1 MNFKDSTTSIALV
14 LMAISLMS
22 VTSIQQDAFA
32 AFTVPM
38 GMSLTAE
45 ASEGS
50 DTIQVSGQTASQ
62 VTDVTFTVTSP
73 DGFNKLGFGQLTPD
87 DDGNFATEFKI
98 GPDWKQNGF
107 YTITAMQSVHDNS
120 LYTMT
125 VEVEVINGMAIE
137 TLVTESN
144 LETGIFVPKLDDT
157 QRGLTMRA
165 NAMEGSTTIG
175 ITGQSDRSNLDV
187 ILKVIAPNG
196 NVVSVEQI
204 TPDLDGKFAKDIT
217 TGGPLWTQDGFYTV
231 TAQQGESS
239 DHKASVE
246 VEIVDG
252 VVIPEFG
259 AIAALILA
267 VAIMSIIVVSAKSRL
282 SIMPRY

>member
-1 MNFKDSTTSIALV
+1 MNFKRSTTSIALV
-14 LMAISLMS
+14 LIGLSLMS
-22 VTSIQQDAFA
+22 VTSIQQDVFGAM
-32 AFTVPM
+32 M

-50 DTIQVSGQTASQ
+50 DIILIRGQTASH
-62 VTDVTFTVTSP
+62 VTDITFKVASP
-73 DGFNKLGFGQLTPD
+73 DGFNILAFDQITPD
-87 DDGNFATEFKI
+87 ANGFFSTEFKL
-98 GPDWKQNGF
+98 GPSWKQNGF
-107 YTITAMQSVHDNS
+107 YTITAMQSVHDSS
-120 LYTMT
+120 LYTMSVM
-125 VEVEVINGMAIE
+125 VEVVNGITME

-144 LETGIFVPKLDDT
+144 LETGIFVPELEQLSLK
-157 QRGLTMRA
+157 GLTMKA

-175 ITGQSDRSNLDV
+175 IVGHSDRTNID
-187 ILKVIAPNG
+187 ITLKVIAPNG
-196 NVVSVEQI
+196 NVVSIVQI
-204 TPDLDGKFAKDIT
+204 TPDLDGKFAIDIT
-217 TGGPLWTQDGFYTV
+217 TGGPLWTQDGIYTV

-246 VEIVDG
+246 VGIVDG

-267 VAIMSIIVVSAKSRL
+267 IAIISIIIVSTKSRL

>member
-1 MNFKDSTTSIALV
+1 MNFKRSTTSIALV
-14 LMAISLMS
+14 LMALSLMS
-22 VTSIQQDAFA
+22 VTSIQQDVFGAM
-32 AFTVPM
+32 M

-50 DTIQVSGQTASQ
+50 DIILIRGQTASH
-62 VTDVTFTVTSP
+62 VTDITFTVVSP
-73 DGFNKLGFGQLTPD
+73 DGFNRLAVDQITPD
-87 DDGNFATEFKI
+87 ANGNFSTEFKLS
-98 GPDWKQNGF
+98 PLWKQNGF
-107 YTITAMQSVHDNS
+107 YTITAMQSVHENS
-120 LYTMT
+120 LYKMSVM
-125 VEVEVINGMAIE
+125 VEVVNGITME

-144 LETGIFVPKLDDT
+144 LETGIFVPELEQLSLK
-157 QRGLTMRA
+157 GLTMKA

-175 ITGQSDRSNLDV
+175 IVGHSDRTNID
-187 ILKVIAPNG
+187 ITLKVIAPNG
-196 NVVSVEQI
+196 NVVSIDQI
-204 TPDLDGKFAKDIT
+204 TADLDGNFAIDIT
-217 TGGPLWTQDGFYTV
+217 TGGPLWTQDGIYTV

-239 DHKASVE
+239 NHKASVE

-267 VAIMSIIVVSAKSRL
+267 VAIISIIIVSTKSRL

>member
-1 MNFKDSTTSIALV
+1 MNMKGSTISIALV
-14 LMAISLMS
+14 LMALSLIS
-22 VTSIQQDAFA
+22 VTAIQQDVFA
-32 AFTVPM
+32 QVL

-50 DTIQVSGQTASQ
+50 HTILIRGQTASH
-62 VTDVTFTVTSP
+62 VTDITFAVVSP
-73 DGFNKLGFGQLTPD
+73 DGFNRLAFDQITPD
-87 DDGNFATEFKI
+87 VNGYFSTEFKI
-98 GPDWKQNGF
+98 GPAWKQNGF
-107 YTITAMQSVHDNS
+107 YKITAMQGVGASS
-120 LYTMT
+120 LYSMS
-125 VEVEVINGMAIE
+125 VEVEVINRMTME

-144 LETGIFVPKLDDT
+144 LETGIFMPELEQLSLK
-157 QRGLTMRA
+157 GLTMRA
-165 NAMEGSTTIG
+165 NAVEGSTTIG
-175 ITGQSDRSNLDV
+175 IVGHSDRTNIDI

-204 TPDLDGKFAKDIT
+204 TADLDGRFAIDIT
-217 TGGPLWTQDGFYTV
+217 TGGPLWTQDGIYTV
-231 TAQQGESS
+231 IAQQGESS
-239 DHKASVE
+239 NHKASVE

-267 VAIMSIIVVSAKSRL
+267 IAIISIIIVSSKSRL

>member
-1 MNFKDSTTSIALV
+1 MNFKRSTTSIALV
-14 LMAISLMS
+14 IMALSLMS
-22 VTSIQQDAFA
+22 VTSIQQDVFGAM
-32 AFTVPM
+32 M

-50 DTIQVSGQTASQ
+50 EIILIRGQTASQ
-62 VTDVTFTVTSP
+62 ITDITFTVVSP
-73 DGFNKLGFGQLTPD
+73 DGFNILEVDQISPDENGF
-87 DDGNFATEFKI
+87 FSTEFKLN
-98 GPDWKQNGF
+98 PSWKQNGF

-120 LYTMT
+120 LYTMSVR
-125 VEVEVINGMAIE
+125 VEVVNGITME

-144 LETGIFVPKLDDT
+144 LETGIFVPKLE
-157 QRGLTMRA
+157 QLSLKGLTMKA
-165 NAMEGSTTIG
+165 NAVEGSTIIG
-175 ITGQSDRSNLDV
+175 IVGHSDRTNID
-187 ILKVIAPNG
+187 ITLKVIAPNG
-196 NVVSVEQI
+196 NVVSIDQI
-204 TPDLDGKFAKDIT
+204 TPDLDGKFTIDIT

-239 DHKASVE
+239 NHKASVK

-259 AIAALILA
+259 TIAALILA
-267 VAIMSIIVVSAKSRL
+267 IAIISIIIVSTKSKL

>member
-1 MNFKDSTTSIALV
+1 MNFKGSTTSIALV
-14 LMAISLMS
+14 LMALSLLS
-22 VTSIQQDAFA
+22 VTAIQQDAFA
-32 AFTVPM
+32 QIL

-50 DTIQVSGQTASQ
+50 TTILVRGQTASQ
-62 VTDVTFTVTSP
+62 VTDITFTVTSP
-73 DGFNKLGFGQLTPD
+73 DGYNTMAIDQITPD
-87 DDGNFATEFKI
+87 VNGNYFTEFKI
-98 GPDWKQNGF
+98 GPAWKQNGF
-107 YTITAMQSVHDNS
+107 YTITAMQSVQDNS
-120 LYTMT
+120 LYTMS
-125 VEVEVINGMAIE
+125 VEVEVIGRMTVE

-144 LETGIFVPKLDDT
+144 LETGTFLPKLEQLT

-165 NAMEGSTTIG
+165 NAIEGSTTIG
-175 ITGQSDRSNLDV
+175 IIGQSDRTNVDV
-187 ILKVIAPNG
+187 TLKVIAPNG

-217 TGGPLWTQDGFYTV
+217 TGGPLWTQDGIYTV

-239 DHKASVE
+239 DHKAMVE

-252 VVIPEFG
+252 AVIPEFG

-267 VAIMSIIVVSAKSRL
+267 VAIMSIIIVSAKSRL
-282 SIMPRY
+282 SIIPRY

>member
-1 MNFKDSTTSIALV
+1 MNFKRSTTSIVLV
-14 LMAISLMS
+14 LIGLSLMS
-22 VTSIQQDAFA
+22 VTSIQQDVFGA
-32 AFTVPM
+32 M
-38 GMSLTAE
+38 LGMSLTAE

-50 DTIQVSGQTASQ
+50 DTILIRGQTASH
-62 VTDVTFTVTSP
+62 VTDITFKVASP
-73 DGFNKLGFGQLTPD
+73 DGFNILAFDQITPD
-87 DDGNFATEFKI
+87 ANGYFSTEFKL
-98 GPDWKQNGF
+98 GPSWKQNGF
-107 YTITAMQSVHDNS
+107 YTITAMQSVHANS
-120 LYTMT
+120 LYTMSVM
-125 VEVEVINGMAIE
+125 VEVVNGVTME
-137 TLVTESN
+137 TLVTKSN
-144 LETGIFVPKLDDT
+144 LETGIFVPELEQLSLK
-157 QRGLTMRA
+157 GLTMKA

-175 ITGQSDRSNLDV
+175 IVGHSDRTNIDI

-204 TPDLDGKFAKDIT
+204 TPDLDGKFAIDIT
-217 TGGPLWTQDGFYTV
+217 TGGPLWTQDGIYTV

-239 DHKASVE
+239 NHKASVE

-267 VAIMSIIVVSAKSRL
+267 VAIISIIIVSTKSRL

>member
-1 MNFKDSTTSIALV
+1 MNFKRSTTSIALV
-14 LMAISLMS
+14 LIGLSLMS
-22 VTSIQQDAFA
+22 VTSIQQDVFGAM
-32 AFTVPM
+32 M

-50 DTIQVSGQTASQ
+50 DIILIRGQTASH
-62 VTDVTFTVTSP
+62 VTDITFTVVSP
-73 DGFNKLGFGQLTPD
+73 DGFNRLAVDQITPD
-87 DDGNFATEFKI
+87 ANGNFSTEFKLS
-98 GPDWKQNGF
+98 PLWKQNGF
-107 YTITAMQSVHDNS
+107 YTITAMQSVHENS
-120 LYTMT
+120 LYKMSVM
-125 VEVEVINGMAIE
+125 VEVVNGITME

-144 LETGIFVPKLDDT
+144 LETGIFVPELEQLSLK
-157 QRGLTMRA
+157 GLTMKA

-175 ITGQSDRSNLDV
+175 IVGHSDRTNID
-187 ILKVIAPNG
+187 ITLKVIAPNG
-196 NVVSVEQI
+196 NVVSIVQI
-204 TPDLDGKFAKDIT
+204 TPDLDGKFAIDIT
-217 TGGPLWTQDGFYTV
+217 TGGPLWTQDGIYTV

-246 VEIVDG
+246 VGIVDG

-267 VAIMSIIVVSAKSRL
+267 IAIISIIIVSTKSRL

>member
-1 MNFKDSTTSIALV
+1 MNLKGSTTIALSI
-14 LMAISLMS
+14 MALSLISVS
-22 VTSIQQDAFA
+22 SIQQDVFA
-32 AFTVPM
+32 EMM

-45 ASEGS
+45 AAEGS
-50 DTIQVSGQTASQ
+50 DTILIRGQTASQ
-62 VTDVTFTVTSP
+62 VTDITFTVTSP
-73 DGFNKLGFGQLTPD
+73 DGFNRLAVDQITPD
-87 DDGNFATEFKI
+87 ANGKFSTEFKLS
-98 GPDWKQNGF
+98 PVWKQNGF
-107 YTITAMQSVHDNS
+107 YTITAMQSVHNNS

-125 VEVEVINGMAIE
+125 IEVEIINEMTTE

-144 LETGIFVPKLDDT
+144 LETGIFVPELEQLTRK
-157 QRGLTMRA
+157 GLTMRA

-175 ITGQSDRSNLDV
+175 ITGHSDRTNID
-187 ILKVIAPNG
+187 ITLKVVAPNG

-204 TPDLDGKFAKDIT
+204 TPNLEGEFAKDIT
-217 TGGPLWTQDGFYTV
+217 TGGPLWSQDGVYTV

-239 DHKASVE
+239 DHKVSIE

-267 VAIMSIIVVSAKSRL
+267 VAIISIIAVSAKSKL

>member
-1 MNFKDSTTSIALV
+1 MNFKRSTTSIALV
-14 LMAISLMS
+14 LIGLLLMS
-22 VTSIQQDAFA
+22 VTSIQQDVFGAM
-32 AFTVPM
+32 M

-50 DTIQVSGQTASQ
+50 DIILIRGQTASH
-62 VTDVTFTVTSP
+62 VTDITFTVVSP
-73 DGFNKLGFGQLTPD
+73 DGFNRLAVDQITPD
-87 DDGNFATEFKI
+87 ANGNFSTEFKLS
-98 GPDWKQNGF
+98 PLWKQNGF
-107 YTITAMQSVHDNS
+107 YTITAMQSVHENS
-120 LYTMT
+120 LYKMSVM
-125 VEVEVINGMAIE
+125 VEVVNGITME

-144 LETGIFVPKLDDT
+144 LETGIFVPELEQLSLK
-157 QRGLTMRA
+157 GLTMKA

-175 ITGQSDRSNLDV
+175 IVGHSDRTNID
-187 ILKVIAPNG
+187 ITLKVIAPNG
-196 NVVSVEQI
+196 NVVSIVQI
-204 TPDLDGKFAKDIT
+204 TPDLDGKFAIDIT
-217 TGGPLWTQDGFYTV
+217 TGGPLWTQDGIYTV

-246 VEIVDG
+246 VGIVDG

-267 VAIMSIIVVSAKSRL
+267 IAIISIIIVSAKSRL

>member
-1 MNFKDSTTSIALV
+1 MNLKGTTISIALV
-14 LMAISLMS
+14 VMALSLISVS
-22 VTSIQQDAFA
+22 SIQQDVFA
-32 AFTVPM
+32 AMM

-45 ASEGS
+45 AAEGS
-50 DTIQVSGQTASQ
+50 DTILIRGQTASQ
-62 VTDVTFTVTSP
+62 VTDITFIVTSP
-73 DGFNKLGFGQLTPD
+73 DGFNKLAVGQVTPD
-87 DDGNFATEFKI
+87 ANGKFSTEFKLSS
-98 GPDWKQNGF
+98 DWKQNGF
-107 YTITAMQSVHDNS
+107 YTITARQGVQSNS

-125 VEVEVINGMAIE
+125 VEVEIINEMTVE
-137 TLVTESN
+137 TLITESN
-144 LETGIFVPKLDDT
+144 LETGIFVPELEQLSKK
-157 QRGLTMRA
+157 GLSMRA

-175 ITGQSDRSNLDV
+175 ITGHSDRTNLD
-187 ILKVIAPNG
+187 ITLKVIAPNG

-204 TPDLDGKFAKDIT
+204 TPNLDGEFAKDIT
-217 TGGPLWTQDGFYTV
+217 TGGPLWTQDGIYTV

-239 DHKASVE
+239 DHKVSIE

-267 VAIMSIIVVSAKSRL
+267 VAIISIIAVSAKSRL